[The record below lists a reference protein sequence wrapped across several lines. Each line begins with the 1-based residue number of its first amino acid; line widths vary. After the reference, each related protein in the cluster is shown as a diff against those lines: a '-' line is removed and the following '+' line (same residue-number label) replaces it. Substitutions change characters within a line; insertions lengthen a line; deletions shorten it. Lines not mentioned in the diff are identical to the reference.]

1 MSDISKEENNK
12 EPTDEDIA
20 RMCLDNLDVVGIF
33 ELARQV
39 SEKYLDKDNEL
50 YKYFH
55 KKIVFGDEDEKT

>member
-1 MSDISKEENNK
+1 MSDISKEKNK

-39 SEKYLDKDNEL
+39 SEKYLDQDNEL